1 MATTPRGPNP
11 SSCQRSPTRYGHV
24 FIAQKWTDAFLSPA
38 AVYKRGGA
46 LTPARAQH
54 THTPAPCRAMSRLHS
69 LRQRLAREL
78 APVAPVDVARGPV
91 RRSSLPTLTDTFGR
105 AHTYLRISLTERCS
119 LRCTY
124 CMPPS
129 GVALTRSEELLTRGE
144 TVRLATLF
152 VTSGVTKIRLTGG
165 EPTLR
170 PDLPEL
176 LGSLSALRPLGLES
190 LCMTS
195 NGVSLS
201 RSLGALKDAGLDRL
215 NLSLD
220 TLRRERFKEIT
231 RRDALPKVKQKTN
244 KKHMFFSLSLNVA
257 PPLLPYVHNFI
268 PKRPRGIW
276 RHKSVPQWECGI
288 WQNNGWQHGEC
299 DEWPR
304 KGCMRRF

>member
-1 MATTPRGPNP
+1 
-11 SSCQRSPTRYGHV
+11 
-24 FIAQKWTDAFLSPA
+24 
-38 AVYKRGGA
+38 
-46 LTPARAQH
+46 
-54 THTPAPCRAMSRLHS
+54 MSRLHS

-257 PPLLPYVHNFI
+257 PPLLPYVQNLIQTWVGRFCASRPWRISPTPTPFFSHMSLPPPFFPPYDPNRIFQRCS
-268 PKRPRGIW
+268 KRWRLRSSWGI
-276 RHKSVPQWECGI
+276 RPS
-288 WQNNGWQHGEC
+288 
-299 DEWPR
+299 R
-304 KGCMRRF
+304 

>member
-1 MATTPRGPNP
+1 MAPLDR
-11 SSCQRSPTRYGHV
+11 
-24 FIAQKWTDAFLSPA
+24 
-38 AVYKRGGA
+38 
-46 LTPARAQH
+46 
-54 THTPAPCRAMSRLHS
+54 
-69 LRQRLAREL
+69 
-78 APVAPVDVARGPV
+78 ARGPV
-91 RRSSLPTLTDTFGR
+91 RRSSPPTLTDTFGR

-129 GVALTRSEELLTRGE
+129 GVALTRSEELLTSGE

-176 LGSLSALRPLGLES
+176 VGSLSALRPLGLES

-201 RSLGALKDAGLDRL
+201 RSLGSLKAAGLDRL

-220 TLRRERFKEIT
+220 TLRRERFIELT
-231 RRDALPKVKQKTN
+231 RRDALPKVHRETME
-244 KKHMFFSLSLNVA
+244 HF
-257 PPLLPYVHNFI
+257 PPLQPPFSPSVASTLVFSHMTHIESSKGAPNDGDCDRVGVYAPQDELCPHEVPISPTCHAPFSPYF
-268 PKRPRGIW
+268 R
-276 RHKSVPQWECGI
+276 SSF
-288 WQNNGWQHGEC
+288 
-299 DEWPR
+299 D
-304 KGCMRRF
+304 FLSST

>member
-1 MATTPRGPNP
+1 
-11 SSCQRSPTRYGHV
+11 
-24 FIAQKWTDAFLSPA
+24 
-38 AVYKRGGA
+38 
-46 LTPARAQH
+46 
-54 THTPAPCRAMSRLHS
+54 MSRLHS

-91 RRSSLPTLTDTFGR
+91 RRSALPTLTDTFGR

-170 PDLPEL
+170 PGICFRPPTHFSHMSHPTFPRSHLLFRPDLPEL
-176 LGSLSALRPLGLES
+176 LGSLNALRPLGLET

-201 RSLGALKDAGLDRL
+201 RSLGSLKAAGLDRL

-231 RRDALPKVKQKTN
+231 RRDALPKVN
-244 KKHMFFSLSLNVA
+244 KKHLFAVS
-257 PPLLPYVHNFI
+257 P
-268 PKRPRGIW
+268 
-276 RHKSVPQWECGI
+276 
-288 WQNNGWQHGEC
+288 
-299 DEWPR
+299 
-304 KGCMRRF
+304 

>member
-1 MATTPRGPNP
+1 
-11 SSCQRSPTRYGHV
+11 
-24 FIAQKWTDAFLSPA
+24 
-38 AVYKRGGA
+38 
-46 LTPARAQH
+46 
-54 THTPAPCRAMSRLHS
+54 MSRLHS

-257 PPLLPYVHNFI
+257 PPLLPYVQDLIQTWVKVNKKHSFFSLSLNVAPPLLPYVQNLIQTWVGRFCASRPWRI
-268 PKRPRGIW
+268 SPTPTPFFSHMSLPPPFFPPYDPNRIFQRCSKRWRLRSSWGI
-276 RHKSVPQWECGI
+276 RPS
-288 WQNNGWQHGEC
+288 
-299 DEWPR
+299 R
-304 KGCMRRF
+304 